1 MLFQTTLNTTSD
13 KHIYANIYT
22 FLDLFFFFTG
32 PRHFL
37 LGIFSICTISRLL
50 ETHLLR
56 WKTVLCNR
64 RSGFYQHYL
73 FCSTWFPLQ
82 NSFCCLIVF
91 VRHGAGE
98 GGHSLT
104 VTDVKTDVWMGDE
117 ELYDDTVLVADGS
130 MDRGSTLCILAKK
143 WTGRTKGLDK
153 NTYETHL
160 LVSHLQYS
168 QSTKNKLHLGGDT
181 EF

>member
-1 MLFQTTLNTTSD
+1 MQ
-13 KHIYANIYT
+13 IYT
-22 FLDLFFFFTG
+22 FFFFFTKQEV
-32 PRHFL
+32 FL
-37 LGIFSICTISRLL
+37 LGVFSICTISRLL
-50 ETHLLR
+50 ETHLLWR
-56 WKTVLCNR
+56 KTMLCNR
-64 RSGFYQHYL
+64 RSSFYHHYL
-73 FCSTWFPLQ
+73 FCSTWLPLQ

-104 VTDVKTDVWMGDE
+104 VTDVKTDVRMGDE

-143 WTGRTKGLDK
+143 KWTRRTKGLDK
-153 NTYETHL
+153 NIFATHL
-160 LVSHLQYS
+160 LVSHLQCP
-168 QSTKNKLHLGGDT
+168 QGTKNKLHLGGDT